1 MSKRGGTLGAG
12 VRALVVLSS
21 AGKTLPLLVIFSFIP
36 RTTGNSRAVMAG
48 VILSCAV
55 MPLVA
60 EEPAPS
66 PPKEAHSESKN
77 ALTGFTPKER
87 EDLRIAL
94 SNVLNDPK
102 VIAARDRTRSAME
115 TYKAELRDAVKR
127 TSPELG
133 EKVEKMLLE
142 RLVKSDRDIFVI
154 RFRSLFKPMKEVPNP
169 LRPGARR
176 LFSELGKDPTMER
189 LRKESIKTKDVAG
202 RSRIFGE
209 MRSRIA
215 ELIEKEDPALFE
227 ILKPLPGTLPHSNPS
242 DATKV
247 SGISE

>member
-1 MSKRGGTLGAG
+1 
-12 VRALVVLSS
+12 
-21 AGKTLPLLVIFSFIP
+21 
-36 RTTGNSRAVMAG
+36 MAG
-48 VILSCAV
+48 AFLSCTMVPHA
-55 MPLVA
+55 A
-60 EEPAPS
+60 AEPASS
-66 PPKEAHSESKN
+66 PPKEAPSESGN
-77 ALTGFTPKER
+77 AMTNFTSEER
-87 EDLRIAL
+87 EKLRIAL

-154 RFRSLFKPMKEVPNP
+154 RFRSLFKPMKEIPVK

-189 LRKESIKTKDVAG
+189 LKRESIKTKDVPG

-209 MRSRIA
+209 MRTRIA

-227 ILKPLPGTLPHSNPS
+227 FLQPLPGTLPHSVEEKLETGS
-242 DATKV
+242 R
-247 SGISE
+247 